1 MAFVNLVGGQDELVF
16 DGGSFVVDQAGVCI
30 ARGVAF
36 AEDFVVADVD
46 LDAVFHA
53 RLQDSRRRKEKLL
66 LTGNAPRVALVRPA
80 ARPASAPAPATLAP
94 TLGEVDEIYHAL

>member
-53 RLQDSRRRKEKLL
+53 RLRDSRRRQEKLGAGDAATRIVL
-66 LTGNAPRVALVRPA
+66 PAL
-80 ARPASAPAPATLAP
+80 PAPAAAPPVTPRLEPPLAP
-94 TLGEVDEIYHAL
+94 VDEVFQAL